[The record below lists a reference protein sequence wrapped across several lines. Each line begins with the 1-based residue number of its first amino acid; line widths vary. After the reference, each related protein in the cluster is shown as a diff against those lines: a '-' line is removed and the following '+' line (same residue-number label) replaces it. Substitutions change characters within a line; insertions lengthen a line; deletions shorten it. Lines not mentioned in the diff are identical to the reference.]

1 MSRARAGRKRRSS
14 KRAGRDNAAAMIA
27 ITLIVCFLFAVLFFQ
42 GMSMDREIDANEAR
56 RVELEEA
63 IASEEARTESIESL
77 REYMQSEEY
86 IRQAAKDRLG
96 LVESGEVVFKMQEQN
111 GY

>member
-1 MSRARAGRKRRSS
+1 
-14 KRAGRDNAAAMIA
+14 
-27 ITLIVCFLFAVLFFQ
+27 
-42 GMSMDREIDANEAR
+42 MSMDREIDANEAR

-96 LVESGEVVFKMQEQN
+96 LVESGEVVFKMQEQD

>member
-1 MSRARAGRKRRSS
+1 
-14 KRAGRDNAAAMIA
+14 
-27 ITLIVCFLFAVLFFQ
+27 
-42 GMSMDREIDANEAR
+42 MDREIDANEAR

-96 LVESGEVVFKMQEQN
+96 LVESGEVVFKMQEQD